1 VTHLK
6 TPWPHLESHW
16 ISGQRPAKTTVSIKI
31 SKVRLK
37 IGKMLIVATG
47 LIRVKIGL
55 WVSWLNPLQNPP
67 VVDCNAYFLL
77 LTSMDLRKVMVRTS
91 RLKTLDYSSEI
102 LNQKI
107 PRKSLIG
114 LVLWNFNV

>member
-1 VTHLK
+1 M
-6 TPWPHLESHW
+6 
-16 ISGQRPAKTTVSIKI
+16 
-31 SKVRLK
+31 K

-55 WVSWLNPLQNPP
+55 WVAWLNLLQTPP

-77 LTSMDLRKVMVRTS
+77 LISVDLRKVMVRTS
-91 RLKTLDYSSEI
+91 RLKILDYRSEI
-102 LNQKI
+102 LNQNI
-107 PRKSLIG
+107 LRKALIG